1 MFLKQPEKSFKKISK
16 LFLTAVALCLIFL
29 RQVFE
34 AASAKSD
41 AVRFAEVRE
50 KEAEAAIRNVLESIA
65 AGRKNK
71 STATNPQADRTSSLT
86 IVSDPFCGF
95 LPDLDLLL

>member
-1 MFLKQPEKSFKKISK
+1 M
-16 LFLTAVALCLIFL
+16 
-29 RQVFE
+29 FE

-50 KEAEAAIRNVLESIA
+50 KEAEAAVRNVLESIE

-71 STATNPQADRTSSLT
+71 ATATNPQVRPTLKLLSAEFRFTVFFNCKID
-86 IVSDPFCGF
+86 F
-95 LPDLDLLL
+95 LF